1 MNKLSYFTFIFVFG
15 FFINLSLQNDS
26 EAIVCVTNA
35 DGAIQLTAGGVNGTA
50 FKDAGET
57 QPAPFQFPDNIID
70 EEFNSNLADH
80 CNTEP
85 LFYKMKVYR
94 VVMCKQDPYVANGL
108 GNPRFESCVDLL
120 NAPAGKIVEIVKGVD
135 GNDLLNGS
143 ELVIPT
149 GEYPYFAIILSNHL
163 HVKHKQNYVN
173 NDGTTGAKMWGNG
186 DNSDA
191 QRKTCYS
198 TAVVT
203 TISGN
208 WAGDATYQNAHLDL
222 EGNAVTIV
230 DSGQDGNARL
240 KCVNDDSETGYA
252 YATEIIDHFGDNLDT
267 DDHTAEVDNWIN
279 YANHE
284 NDYQGVTTDISMAG
298 VKMAANILQNDNAS
312 LATTFVN
319 AQRIAMYLNYNV
331 NPPKITENTVGIKLN
346 IGTTMGISLDSSQ
359 AVVSGVVRTW
369 MSKVGVDPFTVVV
382 QVQNQDPRGVR
393 GAFR

>member
-35 DGAIQLTAGGVNGTA
+35 DGAIQLTAGGVAGTA

-85 LFYKMKVYR
+85 NFYKMKVYR
-94 VVMCKQDPYVANGL
+94 VVMCKRDPYVEDGL
-108 GNPRFESCVDLL
+108 GDPRFESCVDLL

-191 QRKTCYS
+191 QRKTCYT

-203 TISGN
+203 TISGS
-208 WAGDATYQNAHLDL
+208 WAGDSTYQNAHLDL
-222 EGNAVTIV
+222 DGNAVTIV

-252 YATEIIDHFGDNLDT
+252 YATEIIDHFGDNEG

-284 NDYQGVTTDISMAG
+284 NDYQGAEIDISMAG
-298 VKMAANILQNDNAS
+298 VEMAANMLQNDNAS

-319 AQRIAMYLNYNV
+319 AQRIAMYLNYTV
-331 NPPKITENTVGIKLN
+331 NPPKISENTVGIKLN
-346 IGTTMGISLDSSQ
+346 IGTTAGISLDSSQ
-359 AVVSGVVRTW
+359 AVVSSVVRTW